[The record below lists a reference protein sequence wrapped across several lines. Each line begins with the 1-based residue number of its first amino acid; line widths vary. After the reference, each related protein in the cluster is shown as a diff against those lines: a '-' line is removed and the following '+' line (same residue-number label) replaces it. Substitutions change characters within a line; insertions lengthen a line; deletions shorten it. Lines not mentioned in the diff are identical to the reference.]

1 MESNKKYWKGLE
13 EYNSTPD
20 FVENNKNEFAEPLP
34 IEDVLSEAGLSTV
47 TPRRDF
53 LKALGFGLGA
63 VTLAACQKAP
73 VHKSIPYLVR
83 PEEVVPGIPN
93 FYTST
98 FNGNSVLVKT
108 VVGRPIKIEANP
120 NAGVFNNGTDAQAQ
134 ASVLDLYDVSKLKS
148 PLLKKEETTWT
159 ELDAFVKGEL
169 NKVQASGKKIRIVS
183 SSLNSP
189 SAKAVVADFTAKYP
203 TTKNV
208 QYDAVSYT
216 GIIKANGNSFGKAVV
231 PKYNFDKADLIVSF
245 AADFLG
251 TWISGEEFTSQYV
264 SNRNY
269 KSLEKG
275 KMSRHF
281 QFEAGMSLTG
291 TNADTR
297 ITVKLSEEG
306 PALITL
312 YNELTGNNLPGGTL
326 GNNTTA
332 AKALKLVAKELLQNK
347 GKALVVAGS
356 NDVATQTLVNA
367 INVAIGSYGTTIDLD
382 NPNKRYEGNDQEFAE
397 LINEINRNEV
407 GAIFFLNS
415 NPVYDSVNGKAFAE
429 ALAKVPTKISFSDR
443 VDETSDNCDAVA
455 ITPNYLESWGDANT
469 YEGYYSIVQP
479 TINPVFNSRQAEQ
492 SLLIWS
498 DNAVQDYYQ
507 YVRNNWEKNILP
519 TVGKTW
525 NEVLQLGVVTA
536 TAKTAGAYTF
546 GLSLGDV
553 ASAIVNGSK
562 AFAKANGKDALEL
575 QVYESIPMRDGKHA
589 NNAFLQELPDPVSK
603 VTWDNYIALAP
614 KQVSNLGLKEFD
626 ILTVK
631 GENGYSIELP
641 ILVQPGQAMGTA
653 SIALGYGRTK
663 VGKAGDNVGKNAF
676 PFVTVSNGTLKYAT
690 TVTVSATGGREELAQ
705 TQTHY
710 SFEGRNI
717 IRETTLKD
725 YLKDPAAG
733 SGNHH
738 KHKVYDLW
746 TTDKHEMVGNNWVMA
761 IDLNACTGC
770 GSCIVACNVEN
781 NIPVVGKDEVRKRRE
796 MHWLRID
803 RYYSYNQ
810 EPGAHAEAGHGGHE
824 ASSINA
830 VTKEKEIAH
839 LEENQMNNV
848 SVVHQPMMCQHC
860 DHAPCETVCPVLA
873 TVHSS
878 DGLNHMAYNR
888 CVGTRYCA
896 NNCPYKVRRFNWFN
910 YWNDSRFDNYLNNEF
925 TQLVLNPD
933 VTTRSRG
940 VMEKCSMC
948 IQRIQA
954 GKLTAKLEK
963 RPLKDGD
970 IKMACQQACSANAII
985 FGDKNDPNSEV
996 SKALRSERTYYVLE
1010 EINVEPGIGYMTKIR
1025 NIDSETKEVHA

>member
-13 EYNSTPD
+13 EYKNTPD
-20 FVENNKNEFAEPLP
+20 FVENNKNEFAEPIP

-73 VHKSIPYLVR
+73 VHKSIPYLIR

-93 FYTST
+93 YYVST
-98 FNGNSVLVKT
+98 FKGQSVLVKT
-108 VVGRPIKIEANP
+108 VVGRPIKIEVNP
-120 NAGVFNNGTDAQAQ
+120 NAGVFSTGTDAQAQ
-134 ASVLDLYDVSKLKS
+134 ASVLDLYDVSKLKN
-148 PLLKKEETTWT
+148 PLLKKDEVTSWANIDT
-159 ELDAFVKGEL
+159 FVKGEL

-189 SAKAVVADFTAKYP
+189 SAKAVVTDFTAKYP
-203 TTKNV
+203 TTKHV

-216 GIIKANGNSFGKAVV
+216 GIIKANENSFGKAVL

-245 AADFLG
+245 GADFLG
-251 TWISGEEFTSQYV
+251 TWISGEEFTAQYV

-269 KSLEKG
+269 KSLEKK

-281 QFEAGMSLTG
+281 QFESGMSLTG

-297 ITVKLSEEG
+297 VPIKLSEEG
-306 PALITL
+306 PALIAL
-312 YNELTGNNLPGGTL
+312 YNAVTGGSLAGGTL
-326 GNNTTA
+326 GNNVTA
-332 AKALKLVAKELLQNK
+332 DKAVKLVAKELLQNK
-347 GKALVVAGS
+347 GKSVVVSGS
-356 NDVATQTLVNA
+356 NDVSTQILVNA
-367 INVAIGSYGTTIDLD
+367 INAAIGSYGTTIDLD
-382 NPNKRYEGNDQEFAE
+382 NACKRYEGNDAEFAE
-397 LINEINRNEV
+397 LINEMTRGEV
-407 GAIFFLNS
+407 GAVFFLDS
-415 NPVYDSVNGKAFAE
+415 NPAYDSVNAKAFTD
-429 ALAKVPTKISFSDR
+429 ALAKVSLKVSFADR
-443 VDETSDNCDAVA
+443 VDETSDLCDVVA

-469 YEGYYSIVQP
+469 YEGFYSIVQP

-498 DNAVQDYYQ
+498 DAAVQDYYQ
-507 YVRNNWEKNILP
+507 YVRNNWEKNVLP
-519 TVGKTW
+519 SVGKTW
-525 NEVLQLGVVTA
+525 NDVLQTGVISA
-536 TAKTAGAYTF
+536 GAKTAGAYSF
-546 GLSLGDV
+546 SMSLDAV
-553 ASAIVNGSK
+553 ASSIATSSK
-562 AFAKANGKDALEL
+562 ALAKGNGKDVLEL
-575 QVYESIPMRDGKHA
+575 HVYESVAIRDGKYA

-614 KQVSNLGLKEFD
+614 KQAEASGYKEFD
-626 ILTVK
+626 IVTIKNDQGV
-631 GENGYSIELP
+631 SIDLP
-641 ILVQPGQAMGTA
+641 VLIQPGQAMGTA
-653 SIALGYGRTK
+653 SVALGYGRTK

-676 PFVTVSNGTLKYAT
+676 PFVTFSNGTLKYAT
-690 TVTVSATGGREELAQ
+690 TVTLSATGGREELAQ

-717 IRETTLKD
+717 IREATLKD

-810 EPGAHAEAGHGGHE
+810 EPSAKADDHGGHG
-824 ASSINA
+824 SGNGA

-839 LEENQMNNV
+839 LEADQMNNV

-948 IQRIQA
+948 IQRIQT
-954 GKLTAKLEK
+954 GKLAAKLEK

-996 SKALRSERTYYVLE
+996 SKALKSERIYYVLE

>member
-13 EYNSTPD
+13 EYKNTPD

-63 VTLAACQKAP
+63 VTLAACQKTP
-73 VHKSIPYLVR
+73 VHKSIPYLIR

-93 FYTST
+93 FYVST
-98 FNGNSVLVKT
+98 FNGQSVLVKT

-120 NAGVFNNGTDAQAQ
+120 NAGVFNCGTDAQAQ
-134 ASVLDLYDVSKLKS
+134 ASVLDLYDVSKLKQ
-148 PLLKKEETTWT
+148 PLLKKEETTWAK
-159 ELDAFVKGEL
+159 LDAFVKGEL
-169 NKVQASGKKIRIVS
+169 NKAQASGKKIRIVS

-189 SAKAVVADFTAKYP
+189 SAKGVVADFAVKYP
-203 TTKNV
+203 TTKHV

-216 GIIKANGNSFGKAVV
+216 GIIKANENSFGKAVV

-251 TWISGEEFTSQYV
+251 TWISGEEFTAQYV
-264 SNRNY
+264 ANRDY

-281 QFEAGMSLTG
+281 QFETGMSLTG

-297 ITVKLSEEG
+297 VPIKLSEEG

-312 YNELTGNNLPGGTL
+312 YNAVTGSNLAGGSL
-326 GNNTTA
+326 GNNTNA
-332 AKALKLVAKELLQNK
+332 DKALKLVAKELLQNK

-356 NDVATQTLVNA
+356 NDVSTQILVNA
-367 INVAIGSYGTTIDLD
+367 INAAIGSYGTTIDLD
-382 NPNKRYEGNDQEFAE
+382 NPCKRYEGNDAEFAE
-397 LINEINRNEV
+397 LINEMNRGEV
-407 GAIFFLNS
+407 AAVFFLNS
-415 NPVYDSVNGKAFAE
+415 NPVYDTTNNKFSE
-429 ALAKVPTKISFSDR
+429 ALAKVALKVSFSDR
-443 VDETSDNCDAVA
+443 VDETSDLCDVVA
-455 ITPNYLESWGDANT
+455 INPNYLESWGDANS
-469 YEGYYSIVQP
+469 YEGYYSVVQP

-498 DNAVQDYYQ
+498 DAAVQDYYQ

-519 TVGKTW
+519 SAGKNW
-525 NEVLQLGVVTA
+525 NELLQLGVVTS
-536 TAKTAGAYTF
+536 TAKTAGSYSF
-546 GLSLGDV
+546 NMSLDAVAASIV
-553 ASAIVNGSK
+553 ASSK
-562 AFAKANGKDALEL
+562 ALQKDIEL
-575 QVYESIPMRDGKHA
+575 HIYESIPMRDGKHA

-614 KQVSNLGLKEFD
+614 KQAEKLGYKEFD

-631 GENGYSIELP
+631 GANGYAVDLP
-641 ILVQPGQAMGTA
+641 LLIQPGQAMGTA
-653 SIALGYGRTK
+653 SVALGYGRTK

-676 PFVTVSNGTLKYAT
+676 PFVSFSNGTLKYAT
-690 TVTVSATGGREELAQ
+690 TATLTATGGREELAQ

-717 IRETTLKD
+717 IREATLKD

-746 TTDKHEMVGNNWVMA
+746 TTDKYEKLGNDWVMA

-781 NIPVVGKDEVRKRRE
+781 NIPVVGKDEVRRRRE

-803 RYYSYNQ
+803 RYYSYDQ
-810 EPGAHAEAGHGGHE
+810 EPTGKEAHGGHD
-824 ASSINA
+824 SGSNA

-839 LEENQMNNV
+839 LEENQMNSV

-954 GKLTAKLEK
+954 GKLTAKMEK
-963 RPLKDGD
+963 RALKDGD

-996 SKALRSERTYYVLE
+996 SKALRSERIYYVLE
-1010 EINVEPGIGYMTKIR
+1010 EINVQPGIGYMTKIR
-1025 NIDSETKEVHA
+1025 NIDLETKEVHA

>member
-13 EYNSTPD
+13 EYNNTPD

-34 IEDVLSEAGLSTV
+34 IEDVLNEAGLSTV

-63 VTLAACQKAP
+63 VTLAACQSTP
-73 VHKSIPYLVR
+73 VHKSIPYVIK

-93 FYTST
+93 YYVSSFKGHPIT
-98 FNGNSVLVKT
+98 VKT
-108 VVGRPIKIEANP
+108 REGRPIKIEANV
-120 NAGVFNNGTDAQAQ
+120 NAGEFNTGTDAQAQ
-134 ASVLDLYDVSKLKS
+134 ASVLDLYDVSKLKAPVLS
-148 PLLKKEETTWT
+148 DNEATWSKID
-159 ELDAFVKGEL
+159 EFVKAEL
-169 NKVQASGKKIRIVS
+169 NKAQASGKKIRIVS
-183 SSLNSP
+183 SSVNSP
-189 SAKAVVADFTAKYP
+189 STKNVIADFVTAYP
-203 TTKNV
+203 NTKHV

-216 GIIKANGNSFGKAVV
+216 GIIKANENSFGKAVV
-231 PKYNFDKADLIVSF
+231 PKYKFDKADLIVSF

-251 TWISGEEFTSQYV
+251 TWISGEEFTAQYV
-264 SNRNY
+264 SNRNHT
-269 KSLEKG
+269 SLKNG

-297 ITVKLSEEG
+297 VPIKLSEEG

-312 YNELTGNNLPGGTL
+312 YNAITGNSLAGGALP
-326 GNNTTA
+326 NNVTA
-332 AKALKLVAKELLQNK
+332 DKALKLVAKELVQNK
-347 GKALVVAGS
+347 GKALVVSGS
-356 NDVATQTLVNA
+356 NDVSTQILVNA
-367 INVAIGSYGTTIDLD
+367 INAAIGSYGTTIDLD
-382 NPNKRYEGNDQEFAE
+382 NPCKLYAGNDAEFAE
-397 LINEINRNEV
+397 FINEMNRGEV
-407 GAIFFLNS
+407 AAVFFLDT
-415 NPVYDSVNGKAFAE
+415 NPGYDVANNKSFTEGLV
-429 ALAKVPTKISFSDR
+429 KVPLRVSFSDR
-443 VDETSDNCDAVA
+443 KDETSSLCNVIA
-455 ITPNYLESWGDANT
+455 INHNYLEAWGDASA
-469 YEGYYSIVQP
+469 YEGSYSIVQP
-479 TINPVFNSRQAEQ
+479 TINPVFNSRQAEE

-498 DNAVQDYYQ
+498 DNAVKEYYQ

-519 TVGKTW
+519 LFGTSWKD
-525 NEVLQLGVVTA
+525 VLQKGSFTA
-536 TAKTAGAYTF
+536 GQKTAGSYNF
-546 GLSLGDV
+546 SLSLAAV
-553 ASAIVNGSK
+553 IPTIINNSK
-562 AFAKANGKDALEL
+562 ALAKDIEL

-614 KQVSNLGLKEFD
+614 KYAEKLGFKEFD
-626 ILTVK
+626 IVSVK
-631 GENGYSIELP
+631 GENGYSIDLP
-641 ILVQPGQAMGTA
+641 VLIQPGQAQGTA

-663 VGKAGDNVGKNAF
+663 VGKAGDNVGKNAY
-676 PFVTVSNGTLKYAT
+676 PFVSFNNGTSKYST
-690 TVTVSATGGREELAQ
+690 TVKLTATGGREELAQ

-710 SFEGRNI
+710 SFEGRNVV
-717 IRETTLKD
+717 REATFAAYQKN
-725 YLKDPAAG
+725 PAAG
-733 SGNHH
+733 SGNDHA
-738 KHKVYDLW
+738 KHKSYDLW
-746 TTDKHEMVGNNWVMA
+746 DKYEKPGNNWVMA

-781 NIPVVGKDEVRKRRE
+781 NIPVVGKEEVRRRRE
-796 MHWLRID
+796 MHWIRID
-803 RYYSYNQ
+803 RYYSFNQ
-810 EPGAHAEAGHGGHE
+810 EGAGHAEGAHANNTG
-824 ASSINA
+824 INA
-830 VTKEKEIAH
+830 VTKEKEISH
-839 LEENQMNNV
+839 LEDNQMDNV
-848 SVVHQPMMCQHC
+848 SVVHQPMLCQHC

-954 GKLTAKLEK
+954 GKLAAKIEK

-985 FGDKNDPNSEV
+985 FGDSNDPNSEV
-996 SKALRSERTYYVLE
+996 SKALRSERIYYVLE
-1010 EINVEPGIGYMTKIR
+1010 EISVQPGIGYMTKIR
-1025 NIDSETKEVHA
+1025 NTDTTVQA

>member
-13 EYNSTPD
+13 EYKNTPD

-93 FYTST
+93 YYVST

-120 NAGVFNNGTDAQAQ
+120 NAGQFNCGTDAQAQ
-134 ASVLDLYDVSKLKS
+134 ASVLDLYDVSKLKA
-148 PLLKKEETTWT
+148 PLLKKEETTWSK
-159 ELDAFVKGEL
+159 LDEFVKGEL
-169 NKVQASGKKIRIVS
+169 NKAQASSKKIRIVS

-189 SAKAVVADFTAKYP
+189 SAKAVVADFAAKYP
-203 TTKNV
+203 TTKHV

-216 GIIKANGNSFGKAVV
+216 GMIKANENSFGKAVL

-251 TWISGEEFTSQYV
+251 TWISGEEFTAQYV
-264 SNRNY
+264 SNRDY

-281 QFEAGMSLTG
+281 QFETGMSLTG

-297 ITVKLSEEG
+297 VPIKLSEEG

-312 YNELTGNNLPGGTL
+312 YNAITGSNLAGGALPNNV
-326 GNNTTA
+326 TA
-332 AKALKLVAKELLQNK
+332 DKALKLVAKELVQNK
-347 GKALVVAGS
+347 GKALVVSGS
-356 NDVATQTLVNA
+356 NDVSTQILVNA
-367 INVAIGSYGTTIDLD
+367 INAAIGSYGTTIDLD
-382 NPNKRYEGNDQEFAE
+382 NPCKRYDGNDAEFAE
-397 LINEINRNEV
+397 LINEMNRGEV
-407 GAIFFLNS
+407 AAVFFLNS
-415 NPVYDSVNGKAFAE
+415 NPVYDASNYKAFKD
-429 ALAKVPTKISFSDR
+429 ALAKVALKVSFADR
-443 VDETSDNCDAVA
+443 VDETADLCDAVA
-455 ITPNYLESWGDANT
+455 INHNYLEAWGDANT
-469 YEGYYSIVQP
+469 YEGYYSVVQP

-498 DNAVQDYYQ
+498 DAAVQDYYQ

-519 TVGKTW
+519 SVGKTW
-525 NEVLQLGVVTA
+525 NDLLQVGVVTA
-536 TAKTAGAYTF
+536 TAKTAGAYSF
-546 GLSLGDV
+546 SMSLDAVAASMV
-553 ASAIVNGSK
+553 ASSK
-562 AFAKANGKDALEL
+562 ALQKDIEL
-575 QVYESIPMRDGKHA
+575 HIYESIPMRDGKHA

-614 KQVSNLGLKEFD
+614 KQAEKLGYKEFEV
-626 ILTVK
+626 LSVK
-631 GENGYSIELP
+631 GENGYEVELP
-641 ILVQPGQAMGTA
+641 LLIQPGQAMGTA

-676 PFVTVSNGTLKYAT
+676 PFTSFSNGTLKYAT
-690 TVTVSATGGREELAQ
+690 TAKLSSTGGREELAQ

-725 YLKDPAAG
+725 YLKDPASG

-746 TTDKHEMVGNNWVMA
+746 TTDKYEKLGNDWVMA

-781 NIPVVGKDEVRKRRE
+781 NIPVVGKDEVRRRRE

-803 RYYSYNQ
+803 RYYSFND
-810 EPGAHAEAGHGGHE
+810 EKTGED
-824 ASSINA
+824 
-830 VTKEKEIAH
+830 VTEEKEIAH
-839 LEENQMNNV
+839 MDNLDNV
-848 SVVHQPMMCQHC
+848 SVVHQPMLCQHC

-954 GKLTAKLEK
+954 GKLTAKMEK
-963 RPLKDGD
+963 RALKDGD

-996 SKALRSERTYYVLE
+996 AKALKSERIYYVLE
-1010 EINVEPGIGYMTKIR
+1010 EINVQPGIGYMTKVR
-1025 NIDSETKEVHA
+1025 NIDSKTKEAHHA

>member
-13 EYNSTPD
+13 EYKNTPD

-93 FYTST
+93 YYVST
-98 FNGNSVLVKT
+98 FKGQSVLVKT

-120 NAGVFNNGTDAQAQ
+120 NAGAFNRGTDAQAQ
-134 ASVLDLYDVSKLKS
+134 ASVLDLYDVSKLKD
-148 PLLKKEETTWT
+148 PLLKQEESTWADV
-159 ELDAFVKGEL
+159 DAFVKGEL
-169 NKVQASGKKIRIVS
+169 NKAQASGKKIRIVS

-189 SAKAVVADFTAKYP
+189 SAKAVVADFAVKFP
-203 TTKNV
+203 TTKHI
-208 QYDAVSYT
+208 QYDAISYT
-216 GIIKANGNSFGKAVV
+216 GIIKANENSFGKAVL
-231 PKYNFDKADLIVSF
+231 PKYNFDQADLIVSF

-251 TWISGEEFTSQYV
+251 TWISGEEFTAQYTA
-264 SNRNY
+264 NRDY
-269 KSLEKG
+269 KSLAKG

-281 QFEAGMSLTG
+281 QFETGMSLTG

-297 ITVKLSEEG
+297 VPLKLSEEG

-312 YNELTGNNLPGGTL
+312 YNAITGASLPGAAL
-326 GNNTTA
+326 PNNVTA
-332 AKALKLVAKELLQNK
+332 DKALKLVAKELLQNK
-347 GKALVVAGS
+347 GKSLVVSGS
-356 NDVATQTLVNA
+356 NDVSTQILVNA
-367 INVAIGSYGTTIDLD
+367 INAAIGSYGTTIDLD
-382 NPNKRYEGNDQEFAE
+382 HPNKRFEGNDAEFAE
-397 LINEINRNEV
+397 FINEMNRGEV
-407 GAIFFLNS
+407 AAVFFMDS
-415 NPVYDSVNGKAFAE
+415 NPAYDASNAKAFTD
-429 ALAKVPTKISFSDR
+429 ALGKVALKVSFSDR
-443 VDETSDNCDAVA
+443 EDETAELCDVIA

-469 YEGYYSIVQP
+469 YDGTYAIVQP

-492 SLLIWS
+492 SLLVWS

-519 TVGKTW
+519 AFGKSW
-525 NEVLQLGVVTA
+525 NELLQTGIFTS
-536 TAKTAGAYTF
+536 TAKPAGSYQF
-546 GLSLGDV
+546 NLSLDAV
-553 ASAIVNGSK
+553 ASSILASSK
-562 AFAKANGKDALEL
+562 ALQKDIEL
-575 QVYESIPMRDGKHA
+575 HIYESVPMRDGKHG
-589 NNAFLQELPDPVSK
+589 NNAFLHELPDPVSK
-603 VTWDNYIALAP
+603 VTWDNYVALAP
-614 KQVSNLGLKEFD
+614 KQAEKLGYKEFD

-631 GENGYSIELP
+631 GENGYTIDLP
-641 ILVQPGQAMGTA
+641 LLIQPGQAMGTA
-653 SIALGYGRTK
+653 SVALGYGRTK
-663 VGKAGDNVGKNAF
+663 VGKAGNNVGKNAF
-676 PFVTVSNGTLKYAT
+676 PFLSFSNGTIKYTTTAT
-690 TVTVSATGGREELAQ
+690 LSPTGGREELAQ
-705 TQTHY
+705 TQTHH

-725 YLKDPAAG
+725 YLKDPASG

-746 TTDKHEMVGNNWVMA
+746 TTDKHEKLGNDWVMA

-770 GSCIVACNVEN
+770 GACIVACNVEN

-803 RYYSYNQ
+803 RYYSFND
-810 EPGAHAEAGHGGHE
+810 EKTGN
-824 ASSINA
+824 SIS
-830 VTKEKEIAH
+830 EEGEIATMDN
-839 LEENQMNNV
+839 LDSV
-848 SVVHQPMMCQHC
+848 SVVHQPMLCQHC

-954 GKLTAKLEK
+954 GKLTAKMEK
-963 RPLKDGD
+963 RALKDGD

-996 SKALRSERTYYVLE
+996 SKALSSERIYYVLE
-1010 EINVEPGIGYMTKIR
+1010 EINVEPGIGYMTKVR
-1025 NIDSETKEVHA
+1025 NTDSETKEVHA

>member
-13 EYNSTPD
+13 EYKNTPD
-20 FVENNKNEFAEPLP
+20 FVENNKNEFAEPIP

-73 VHKSIPYLVR
+73 VHKSIPYLIR

-93 FYTST
+93 YYVST
-98 FNGNSVLVKT
+98 FKGQSVLVKT
-108 VVGRPIKIEANP
+108 VVGRPIKIEVNP
-120 NAGVFNNGTDAQAQ
+120 NAGVFSTGTDAQAQ
-134 ASVLDLYDVSKLKS
+134 ASVLDLYDVSKLKN
-148 PLLKKEETTWT
+148 PLLKKDEVTSWADIDT
-159 ELDAFVKGEL
+159 FVKGEL

-189 SAKAVVADFTAKYP
+189 SAKAVVTDFTAKYP
-203 TTKNV
+203 TTKHV

-216 GIIKANGNSFGKAVV
+216 GIIKANENSFGKAVL

-245 AADFLG
+245 GADFLG
-251 TWISGEEFTSQYV
+251 TWISGEEFTAQYV

-269 KSLEKG
+269 KSLENK

-281 QFEAGMSLTG
+281 QFESGMSLTG

-297 ITVKLSEEG
+297 VPIKLSEEG

-312 YNELTGNNLPGGTL
+312 YNAITGANLAGGTL

-332 AKALKLVAKELLQNK
+332 DKVVKLVAKELLQNK
-347 GKALVVAGS
+347 GKSVVVSGS
-356 NDVATQTLVNA
+356 NDVSTQILVNA
-367 INVAIGSYGTTIDLD
+367 INAAIGSYGTTIDLD
-382 NPNKRYEGNDQEFAE
+382 NACKRYEGNDAEFAE
-397 LINEINRNEV
+397 LINEMTRGEV
-407 GAIFFLNS
+407 GSVFFLDS
-415 NPVYDSVNGKAFAE
+415 NPAYDSVNAKAFTD
-429 ALAKVPTKISFSDR
+429 ALGKVSLKVSFADR
-443 VDETSDNCDAVA
+443 VDETSDLCDVVA

-469 YEGYYSIVQP
+469 YEGFYSIVQP

-492 SLLIWS
+492 SFLIWS
-498 DNAVQDYYQ
+498 DATVQDYYQ
-507 YVRNNWEKNILP
+507 YVRNNWEKNVLP
-519 TVGKTW
+519 SVGKTW
-525 NEVLQLGVVTA
+525 NDVLQAGVIST

-546 GLSLGDV
+546 SMSLDAV
-553 ASAIVNGSK
+553 ASSIATSSK
-562 AFAKANGKDALEL
+562 ALAKGNGKDVLEL
-575 QVYESIPMRDGKHA
+575 HVYESVAIRDGKYA

-614 KQVSNLGLKEFD
+614 KQAEASGYKEFD
-626 ILTVK
+626 IVTIKNAQGV
-631 GENGYSIELP
+631 SIDLP
-641 ILVQPGQAMGTA
+641 VLIQPGQAMGTA
-653 SIALGYGRTK
+653 SVALGYGRTK

-676 PFVTVSNGTLKYAT
+676 PFVTFSNGTLKYAT
-690 TVTVSATGGREELAQ
+690 TATLSATGGREELAQ

-717 IRETTLKD
+717 IREATLKD

-810 EPGAHAEAGHGGHE
+810 EPSAKADDHGGHG
-824 ASSINA
+824 SSNGA

-839 LEENQMNNV
+839 LEADQMNNV

-948 IQRIQA
+948 IQRIQT
-954 GKLTAKLEK
+954 GKLAAKLEK

-996 SKALRSERTYYVLE
+996 SKALKSERIYYVLE

-1025 NIDSETKEVHA
+1025 NIDSETKEVHV